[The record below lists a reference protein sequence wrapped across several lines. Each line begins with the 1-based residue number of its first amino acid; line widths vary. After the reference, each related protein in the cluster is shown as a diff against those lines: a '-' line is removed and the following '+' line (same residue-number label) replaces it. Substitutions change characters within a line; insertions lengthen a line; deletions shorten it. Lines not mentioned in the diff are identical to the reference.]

1 MLCCSIDRNNLAELN
16 LITAKYRLVTN
27 QWDEDIEKLL
37 KYCRDIS
44 TDISGQIHIYNDEY
58 IIALKEPRLNA
69 SDIGVSKNNLE
80 KDNNS
85 ETSKKSSKSNTSISA
100 SYYATKL
107 DMQSYLERNM
117 ELIPSDL
124 TYLLNYSLQNE
135 NITEGII
142 DQLANDY
149 SLIRTTLCKLFV
161 SEKVAPEISCIQP
174 ILKAFIRHVITTCN
188 MIKLHVQHA
197 NDLPINT
204 TIHIDDVRTQSIKG
218 YCDGIVKIKGND
230 ILSKE
235 LNVKAVLEMKHFL
248 KNSAQDIIKFKAQL
262 YIYLLGIF
270 EKRKVAINSCK
281 TGNIMELLENI
292 RIVEPTTSGKKTVAI
307 PE

>member
-1 MLCCSIDRNNLAELN
+1 MLCCSIDGNNLAELN
-16 LITAKYRLVTN
+16 LIKAKYSLVTN

-80 KDNNS
+80 KDNHS
-85 ETSKKSSKSNTSISA
+85 ETSSISA

-218 YCDGIVKIKGND
+218 YCDGIVKIEGND